1 MLRNPIALWKALAEI
16 SNENQSFREDFK
28 LNFYGSLA
36 DDVKQT
42 ILEQGLQNNLIVHGY
57 VSHQE
62 SLHAINSANILL
74 LTNFD
79 NVASKGIIPGKLFE
93 YMATGNP
100 ILAVGPADADVKKIL
115 QKTKAGDYFS
125 HQQVNEIKTYILSI
139 YNQWL
144 KNPSQKF
151 ETKES
156 EVQQFN
162 RKNLTKKLVE
172 VVRGLS

>member
-1 MLRNPIALWKALAEI
+1 MDKFNK
-16 SNENQSFREDFK
+16 SFKEDFK
-28 LNFYGSLA
+28 LKFYGSLA

-42 ILEQGLQNNLIVHGY
+42 VIDAGLVNNLYVHGY

-62 SLHAINSANILL
+62 SLNAINTANVLI

-100 ILAVGPADADVKKIL
+100 ILAIGPADADVERIL
-115 QKTKAGDYFS
+115 HKTKAGNYFS
-125 HQQVNEIKTYILSI
+125 HQEVLEIKNFILSI

-144 KNPSQKF
+144 RNPHQKF
-151 ETKES
+151 ETNEE

-172 VVRGLS
+172 VVDKLK